1 MFHLQKHYIL
11 IYIFVFF
18 EQERIILHGEIVDSI
33 VVDKIVGFIDED
45 SVAIE
50 ESVVVDSW
58 KVVVIIVVIS
68 YGVTSNSLSN
78 A

>member
-18 EQERIILHGEIVDSI
+18 EQEKIILHGENVDSI